1 MTKVTAPASAMTT
14 PSPIHPDDR
23 RLVSVFPAG
32 LGLEVALTLGS
43 AGATLPAAEAGGA
56 TDRPDGSRSDG
67 GGLRAGSVDGGAPG
81 SMRAGGPGSG
91 GPGGGDGLPVAPAS
105 SATRSNPTTVNAF
118 TSDKTAPTARS

>member
-1 MTKVTAPASAMTT
+1 MTT

-23 RLVSVFPAG
+23 RLVSVVPTG

-43 AGATLPAAEAGGA
+43 TGAALAEGP

-67 GGLRAGSVDGGAPG
+67 GWYSEGNVDAGAPG
-81 SMRAGGPGSG
+81 STIAGGPGNG

-105 SATRSNPTTVNAF
+105 NASSNSPATVNA
-118 TSDKTAPTARS
+118 R